1 MTPTFESA
9 VAAWIRT
16 RPAIIQVASLLWPI
30 ESIVVVD
37 NVHMHILGWSETE
50 DSERTGDPQDLM
62 LILTPEDPCTDYD
75 GAYARRIFVCGRHVV
90 CSEA

>member
-16 RPAIIQVASLLWPI
+16 RPSIIQVASLLWPI
-30 ESIVVVD
+30 ESIAVVD
-37 NVHMHILGWSETE
+37 NVHMQILGWAETE
-50 DSERTGDPQDLM
+50 DSKRTGDPKDLM
-62 LILTPEDPCTDYD
+62 LILTAGDTFTNDD
-75 GAYARRIFVCGRHVV
+75 DALARRIYVCASHVV